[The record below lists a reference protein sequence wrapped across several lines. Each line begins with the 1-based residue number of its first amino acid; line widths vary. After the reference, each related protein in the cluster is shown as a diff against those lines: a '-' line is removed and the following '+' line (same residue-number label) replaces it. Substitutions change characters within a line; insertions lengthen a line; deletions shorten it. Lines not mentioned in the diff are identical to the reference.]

1 LNQSTKRRIKK
12 IYRYRCIL
20 RAMNRTS
27 GAEVRATLDAIR
39 RLVQGIRSPSRRAA
53 DAGGL
58 TAAELFVLHALRE
71 APAHSLNEL
80 AARTYTD
87 QSTAS
92 PVVERLRRRGYVR
105 RERSS
110 EDARRVVIALTV
122 AGRAT
127 VERSPEAPQSAMIS
141 ALGRL
146 PPRDRRALARG
157 LTRLV
162 VEMGLSREPAAML
175 FEDVSR

>member
-1 LNQSTKRRIKK
+1 MS
-12 IYRYRCIL
+12 
-20 RAMNRTS
+20 RTPRS
-27 GAEVRATLDAIR
+27 AGGAEVRETLDAIR
-39 RLVQGIRSPSRRAA
+39 RLVQGIRSPSRRTAEAA
-53 DAGGL
+53 GL

-71 APAHSLNEL
+71 APAQSLNEL

-105 RERSS
+105 RERSPD
-110 EDARRVVIALTV
+110 DARRVVIGLTP
-122 AGRAT
+122 AGRTT

-146 PPRDRRALARG
+146 PVRDRRALARG

-162 VEMGLSREPAAML
+162 VEMGLSREPAGML
-175 FEDVSR
+175 FEDGSR

>member
-1 LNQSTKRRIKK
+1 
-12 IYRYRCIL
+12 
-20 RAMNRTS
+20 MNRTG

-39 RLVQGIRSPSRRAA
+39 RLVQGIRSPSRRTVDAA
-53 DAGGL
+53 GL

-71 APAHSLNEL
+71 APAQSLNEL

-110 EDARRVVIALTV
+110 EDARRVVIALTA
-122 AGRAT
+122 AGRAM
-127 VERSPEAPQSAMIS
+127 VERAPEAPQSAMIS

-146 PPRDRRALARG
+146 SPRDRRALARG

-162 VEMGLSREPAAML
+162 VEMGLSREPAGML
-175 FEDVSR
+175 FEDGSR